1 MRNLSTTAECSKAI
15 RKELKEKFPDV
26 KFKVHS
32 SNDSAVN
39 IYYID
44 GPTEEE
50 VNQIV
55 YKYEMGH
62 FNGMEDI
69 YEYNNRQ
76 EDIPQVRYIFI
87 TREISL
93 EYGQEVLDEFNKY
106 WDRNE
111 QPNIRDSYYF
121 EIPVISSIQDIEWN
135 SQWSRFVNK
144 YNFNYKSNV

>member
-1 MRNLSTTAECSKAI
+1 MKGLSQTAECSKAI
-15 RKELKEKFPDV
+15 REELKKEFPGV

-32 SNDSAVN
+32 DVSAVN

-50 VNQIV
+50 VNKIT
-55 YKYEMGH
+55 YKYEMGR

-69 YEYNNRQ
+69 YEYNNMK
-76 EDIPQVRYIFI
+76 EDIPQVKYIFI

-93 EYGQEVLDEFNKY
+93 EYGQEALDEFNRY

-111 QPNIRDSYYF
+111 QPNIQDSYYF
-121 EIPVISSIQDIEWN
+121 DIPVISSIQDIDWN
-135 SQWSRFVNK
+135 LQWSRFINK
-144 YNFNYKSNV
+144 YNFNIK